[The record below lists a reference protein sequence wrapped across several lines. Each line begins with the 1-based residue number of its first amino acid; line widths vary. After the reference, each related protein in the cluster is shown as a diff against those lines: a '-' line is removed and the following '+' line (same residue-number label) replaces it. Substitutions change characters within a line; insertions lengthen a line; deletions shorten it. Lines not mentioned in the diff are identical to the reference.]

1 MCSSPFLRSFFA
13 QQLCTAGVYSGE
25 YLPQP
30 LDLGTR
36 VVPQGQQTGVRQRQL
51 QRQVP
56 CRRKGRVFHRAQKHA
71 APGKQ
76 IVVNTLVVFH
86 HVPAWCG
93 KRQAGLNNGKI
104 HHFLIQRLIKQLLPG
119 KIGQRQSAAPCE
131 RVLRRYDQ
139 VKGVVQD
146 GEALDLRLQRPK
158 GQIEGCVCLAAEH
171 FVGGS

>member
-1 MCSSPFLRSFFA
+1 VSGNGSCSGRYHA
-13 QQLCTAGVYSGE
+13 AGKAG
-25 YLPQP
+25 
-30 LDLGTR
+30 
-36 VVPQGQQTGVRQRQL
+36 
-51 QRQVP
+51 
-56 CRRKGRVFHRAQKHA
+56 FHRAQKHA

-146 GEALDLRLQRPK
+146 GGALDLRLQRPK

-171 FVGGS
+171 FVGVA

>member
-1 MCSSPFLRSFFA
+1 M
-13 QQLCTAGVYSGE
+13 
-25 YLPQP
+25 QP
-30 LDLGTR
+30 ER
-36 VVPQGQQTGVRQRQL
+36 
-51 QRQVP
+51 
-56 CRRKGRVFHRAQKHA
+56 RVFHRTQKHA
-71 APGKQ
+71 APSKQ

-146 GEALDLRLQRPK
+146 GGALDLRLQRPK
-158 GQIEGCVCLAAEH
+158 GQIEAASASLQSISWGLRDTGR
-171 FVGGS
+171 VSTANLYLGSAACSRAIRMG